1 MLGERGV
8 LCMRRWLAPG
18 LWIVTALLGLM
29 FVGATASAASTPTYL
44 HAYAYDAQHH
54 GVTASSAT
62 TERGPPAGYVQDR
75 SAIAIKLWSRSAA
88 SCSDVPASPGPP
100 SYDDPT
106 LHARDPRVTGPI
118 DGGRAWGDSGALS
131 LAGRSSVAAKT
142 AESAA
147 DAALTAGRTS
157 GAAAELRAGG
167 QVFTDVSTGGSPRV
181 LNGAVQDALDA
192 VPLKQQTPWHGACAE
207 MGCLSQALDAGVNPA
222 GGSIRAVA
230 IGSSNPGHG
239 LPKVICSSCANVLDV
254 FGVNH

>member
-1 MLGERGV
+1 MYEALVGPGV
-8 LCMRRWLAPG
+8 MDRD
-18 LWIVTALLGLM
+18 
-29 FVGATASAASTPTYL
+29 GATGPHVRRRNSLCGFNAHVPPCLRLRRATSRCDREQCHHRAWATRRSAAHTS
-44 HAYAYDAQHH
+44 
-54 GVTASSAT
+54 V
-62 TERGPPAGYVQDR
+62 
-75 SAIAIKLWSRSAA
+75 RSAA